1 MMMMTSM
8 LCLFFLQSLAIAS
21 STIATS
27 SSDSISSSNVIVDN
41 VSDDEHP
48 SIIQLPIIKTA
59 VGGIKLTDSTTHTS
73 STSSSRKIKDI
84 TTNNKQKL
92 DNDNEK
98 GIINSS
104 SRNLNNNDVTTNL
117 WTMND
122 PTIDYSENEF
132 DGTNRLRL
140 GYTTSD
146 MIDETMFTSTWWTT
160 DCKAG
165 GKKIETTGV
174 GYRFIYTSSTDQL
187 GTYIRTVCNK
197 RLFIPFAFACRTS
210 TQSLSYSLFSH
221 LPHLSLPFLSCVFL
235 KFIFS
240 KSTFLLLNR

>member
-8 LCLFFLQSLAIAS
+8 LRLYCLQSLAIAS

-27 SSDSISSSNVIVDN
+27 SSDSSSSSNVIVDN

-48 SIIQLPIIKTA
+48 NIIQRPVIKTA
-59 VGGIKLTDSTTHTS
+59 GGIELTDSTTHTS

-84 TTNNKQKL
+84 TINNKQKL

-221 LPHLSLPFLSCVFL
+221 FPHLSLPFLSCVFL

>member
-1 MMMMTSM
+1 MMMTSM
-8 LCLFFLQSLAIAS
+8 LRLFCLQSLVIAS
-21 STIATS
+21 STIA
-27 SSDSISSSNVIVDN
+27 SSNVIIDN

-48 SIIQLPIIKTA
+48 NIIQIPIMKTA
-59 VGGIKLTDSTTHTS
+59 VSGIKLTDSITRTS

-92 DNDNEK
+92 ENNNNEK

-221 LPHLSLPFLSCVFL
+221 FPHLSPPFLSSVSL

>member
-1 MMMMTSM
+1 M
-8 LCLFFLQSLAIAS
+8 I
-21 STIATS
+21 I
-27 SSDSISSSNVIVDN
+27 DN

-48 SIIQLPIIKTA
+48 NIIQIPIMKTA
-59 VGGIKLTDSTTHTS
+59 VSGIKLTDSITHTS

-187 GTYIRTVCNK
+187 GTYIRTVRNK
-197 RLFIPFAFACRTS
+197 RLFFRLRLLVVLARNPSRTHFSLISLIFLHPFSRLC
-210 TQSLSYSLFSH
+210 LSNSSSQNQLFY
-221 LPHLSLPFLSCVFL
+221 F
-235 KFIFS
+235 
-240 KSTFLLLNR
+240 